1 MVYQRLSSQPTFVSI
16 CWQPIIWYCAMLLLP
31 QELRAQ
37 DFALVRDGAVHF
49 TPGLNA
55 ISGES
60 GAGKSVLLGA
70 LMQLLGAPAD
80 ADCVRH
86 GADVAVVEGRWWLD
100 LNMAQQVTSEMR
112 NLTLPSKA
120 MPAGGGDSSG
130 GGYLHIKRELA
141 KSDDGTVR
149 SRVLINGCSSSLR
162 VLRVLGSLLVDVNA
176 QHASVALREGR
187 QQLQLLDTIAGS
199 GHLVQQLSNR
209 ISRLSELEGL
219 LSQADAL
226 SDDNERQA
234 LEEDV
239 EAIDEARIQPGE
251 PGVALVTGG

>member
-130 GGYLHIKRELA
+130 GGYLHIKRE
-141 KSDDGTVR
+141 VR
-149 SRVLINGCSSSLR
+149 
-162 VLRVLGSLLVDVNA
+162 
-176 QHASVALREGR
+176 VA
-187 QQLQLLDTIAGS
+187 D
-199 GHLVQQLSNR
+199 
-209 ISRLSELEGL
+209 
-219 LSQADAL
+219 
-226 SDDNERQA
+226 
-234 LEEDV
+234 
-239 EAIDEARIQPGE
+239 
-251 PGVALVTGG
+251 